1 MRGNASCFVLAV
13 GDMSSA
19 AAKLRSIEIEEAQA
33 EDNDLLDKHNSI
45 VTILIVVLLLASILI
60 FVQCGLNIDVPW
72 VDSGNIALMMFVY
85 GFPYILAIPAIWDIA
100 LRNTARQLKEG
111 RVVVQSLDTIEE
123 VASLD
128 YLAVQTI
135 GVLEHN
141 DPTKNTD

>member
-1 MRGNASCFVLAV
+1 
-13 GDMSSA
+13 
-19 AAKLRSIEIEEAQA
+19 
-33 EDNDLLDKHNSI
+33 
-45 VTILIVVLLLASILI
+45 
-60 FVQCGLNIDVPW
+60 
-72 VDSGNIALMMFVY
+72 MMFVY

-135 GVLEHN
+135 GVLEQN